1 MRNSVL
7 RKCSG
12 VFFLLTFSVFLVSCG
27 SPGNNQNISPPK
39 TPALASPSPVA
50 QSSPA
55 NPTSSPSAG
64 FSVDDVCSIPQQIS
78 GSSSFAGLGG
88 GTWKKWGE
96 SDGDLEYGCD
106 GGNESVKLEHAT
118 ARISARYGAFG
129 GAQAVH
135 YVYAKYMALQYG
147 GVTPVE
153 KPLRQQYFDFCD
165 GLSERLYGKNLPEKF
180 KKRLADEATYS
191 TTDKPSEY
199 QEKVAD
205 GYISLA
211 AKKEKAGMT
220 TLEVRFFTSEEE
232 FKKYKGS

>member
-7 RKCSG
+7 SRYSPI
-12 VFFLLTFSVFLVSCG
+12 FFLSTLSLFLVSCG
-27 SPGNNQNISPPK
+27 SPGNDQNTLPPK
-39 TPALASPSPVA
+39 TPPLASPSPVA
-50 QSSPA
+50 QNSPT
-55 NPTSSPSAG
+55 NQTSSSSTR
-64 FSVDDVCSIPQQIS
+64 FSIDNVCSIPQQIS
-78 GSSSFAGLGG
+78 GNSPFAGLGG

-96 SDGDLEYGCD
+96 SAGDLEYGCD
-106 GGNESVKLEHAT
+106 GGNESVKLEQAT

-129 GAQAVH
+129 DAQAVH

-165 GLSERLYGKNLPEKF
+165 GLSERLYGKKLPEKF
-180 KKRLADEATYS
+180 KKRLADESTYS
-191 TTDKPSEY
+191 TRDKPSEY
-199 QEKVAD
+199 QEKVTD
-205 GYISLA
+205 GYISLGA
-211 AKKEKAGMT
+211 RKEKEGMT